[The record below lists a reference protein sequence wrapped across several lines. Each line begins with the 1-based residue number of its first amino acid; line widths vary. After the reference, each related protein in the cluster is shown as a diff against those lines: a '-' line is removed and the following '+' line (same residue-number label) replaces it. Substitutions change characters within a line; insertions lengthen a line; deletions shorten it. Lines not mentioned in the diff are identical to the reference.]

1 MKISPNCV
9 SLTKNNRL
17 HTKYTY
23 KSCPTGAIFLAQIH
37 KSDCRAP
44 KTHSSHKSSLLD
56 TNRTPAEHFFTAR
69 LVTNDTPVTP
79 VQTETVATD
88 APRVRTPPL
97 QWTSKLAIAF
107 DDAFRQSGGDLSS
120 YTGTTAKTVWLQ
132 LMAHYDD
139 DDVRSLTLDQ
149 VKARLSNRR
158 RRVRS
163 SNQGIAL
170 NGSFEQEAALNGPFE
185 QEAALNEHA
194 EQEAFL
200 SSANQTASSQPER
213 MRVTRVAGQ
222 AFVSVLHFVLVFA
235 AFIIGNSLSVVSNS
249 SLMDYFRD
257 YPVWDKLSYQVLDN
271 LSFAAKIMFAFLN
284 AYANSAVKALCP
296 AVRCWAPPA
305 TLMLPAA

>member
-1 MKISPNCV
+1 MRFSWPRFTNPIVERPK
-9 SLTKNNRL
+9 LTA
-17 HTKYTY
+17 HT
-23 KSCPTGAIFLAQIH
+23 
-37 KSDCRAP
+37 
-44 KTHSSHKSSLLD
+44 SSLLD
-56 TNRTPAEHFFTAR
+56 TNRTPAEHFLTAR

-107 DDAFRQSGGDLSS
+107 DDAFRQSGGDLSF

-132 LMAHYDD
+132 LMADYDD
-139 DDVRSLTLDQ
+139 DDVRSLTLNQ
-149 VKARLSNRR
+149 VTARLSNLRR
-158 RRVRS
+158 RLRP

-170 NGSFEQEAALNGPFE
+170 NGLFE

-257 YPVWDKLSYQVLDN
+257 SPVWDKLSYQVLDN

-296 AVRCWAPPA
+296 AVHCWAPPA